1 MDLLHD
7 LAAAR
12 TAAAEA
18 GAIALGMCGGVVGE
32 DKADGSPVSAT
43 DRAADAVVRH
53 HLALHDPTARLLS
66 EEAEDEVEGGRAWIL
81 DPIDG
86 TRAYLAGE
94 PNWCVQLA
102 LAIDGVPVLGVLD
115 VPAWGVRLSGVVG
128 IGAWIE
134 DADGSRPLAVTARDQ
149 RRLVTS
155 GSARNRAVT
164 ERLQGILAEFS
175 WYGMDSVGIKVW
187 HLLRGDADLSV
198 HGRPIAAW
206 DAGAPA
212 AVLLAAGGSAT
223 DLLGRPLRLGGRA
236 SPCPGLLCSVRG
248 DHAAIAG
255 RIASGGVAA

>member
-1 MDLLHD
+1 MDLLRD
-7 LAAAR
+7 LAIAR

-18 GAIALGMCGGVVGE
+18 GAVALGMRGAAVAE
-32 DKADGSPVSAT
+32 LKSDGSPVSAA

-53 HLALHDPTARLLS
+53 HLGLHEPGLRLLS

-102 LAIDGVPVLGVLD
+102 LAVDGVPVLGVLD
-115 VPAWGVRLSGVVG
+115 APAWGVRLSGLVG
-128 IGAWIE
+128 VGAWIE
-134 DADGSRPLAVTARDQ
+134 DADGCRPLAVEARDQ

-155 GSARNRAVT
+155 GSARNRAVA
-164 ERLQGILAEFS
+164 ERLRGILDEFS

-212 AVLLAAGGSAT
+212 AVLLAAGGRAT
-223 DLLGRPLRLGGRA
+223 DLAGHPLRLLGRKH
-236 SPCPGLLCSVRG
+236 PCPGLLCSVRA

-255 RIASGGVAA
+255 RLATGGLSA